1 MGPTARHA
9 STGQPCSH
17 GGRHSRAK
25 WVGATKWC
33 SRAII
38 FGATK
43 RDMACNIFFTAVIFK
58 ILF

>member
-9 STGQPCSH
+9 STGQSCSH
-17 GGRHSRAK
+17 GGRHSCAK

-43 RDMACNIFFTAVIFK
+43 RDMTCNIFFTAVIF
-58 ILF
+58 